1 MTKVSVYNLQGK
13 EVGEVE
19 LNPKIFGLKVNQTL
33 VTQAVLVQQANDR
46 QVVAHTKTKGEVRG
60 GGKKPWTQKGTG
72 RARHGSIR
80 SPQWKGGGVV
90 FGPRSDRNFEL
101 SINKKQK
108 RKALLMSLSD
118 KLSDNKIIIV
128 DSLALSTPK
137 TKELANGLSKLKI
150 DRSALITTAEANQ
163 GLVRASQNLKKIA
176 VIRANSLNIL
186 DVISHKHL
194 VLDKA
199 SLDVIEKTFT
209 L

>member
-60 GGKKPWTQKGTG
+60 GGKKPWKQKGTG